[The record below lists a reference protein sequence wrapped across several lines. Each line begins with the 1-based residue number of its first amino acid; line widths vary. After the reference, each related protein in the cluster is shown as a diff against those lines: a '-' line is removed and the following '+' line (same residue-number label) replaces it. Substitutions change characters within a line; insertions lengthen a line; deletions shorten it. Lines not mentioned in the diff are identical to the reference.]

1 MAYRFSLKRGVSD
14 NARRIALEQIE
25 RARARCDIAENPE
38 TLTHDLRKYCKKLRG
53 LARLVRSELARQGRY
68 ADDNAFFRDTAER
81 LGALRDAEA
90 MIETYDKLLARY
102 AAEVERARVAPVRS
116 GLTRLAQ
123 RVSAGA
129 EQAERID
136 EFRARLDEAEARVMA
151 WRFANDDFEG
161 IRSGLVTTY
170 RSGRRAMK
178 AAFAEPTGET
188 LHEWRKFAK
197 YHWYHLRLLEPL
209 WRDDLKPRRRA
220 ARELTEILGEHH
232 DLGLL
237 RAHLAGKLDAGSR
250 PAEAIATLID
260 RRAVELVDE
269 ARVLGKRLYAAK
281 PRALGAEMA
290 RLWQARIEEIAVKKR
305 VLPVGPTGLEPV
317 VG

>member
-25 RARARCDIAENPE
+25 RARARCDVVENPE

-53 LARLVRSELARQGRY
+53 LARLVRSELERQGRY

-81 LGALRDAEA
+81 LGAMRDAEA
-90 MIETYDKLLARY
+90 MIETYDKLLVRY
-102 AAEVERARVAPVRS
+102 AAEIERGRVAPVRS
-116 GLTRLAQ
+116 SLTRLAQ
-123 RVSAGA
+123 RVSEGAG
-129 EQAERID
+129 QAKPLA
-136 EFRARLDEAEARVMA
+136 EFRSRLDEAEARVMA

-161 IRSGLVTTY
+161 IRNGLVTTY

-178 AAFAEPTGET
+178 TAFAEPTGET

-197 YHWYHLRLLEPL
+197 YHWYHLRLLEQL

-220 ARELTEILGEHH
+220 ARELTEILGDHH

-237 RAHLAGKLDAGSR
+237 RAHLAGKLATGNR
-250 PAEAIATLID
+250 PAETIAALID
-260 RRAVELVDE
+260 RRAGELVDE

-290 RLWQARIEEIAVKKR
+290 RLWQARIEEISVKKR

-317 VG
+317 AG